1 MAEMSKTAKAA
12 TKKAIVNLNVPQC
25 CGKPM
30 QAAKMMTST
39 GRVRGMM
46 CMQTQAQRGILEFSY
61 KYPGMYMFHA
71 HVTEFAELGWNG
83 MFEVTA

>member
-1 MAEMSKTAKAA
+1 MAELSKTAKAA
-12 TKKAIVNLNVPQC
+12 TKKAVVNLNIPQC

-46 CMQTQAQRGILEFSY
+46 WLCDKCFKETKIL
-61 KYPGMYMFHA
+61 
-71 HVTEFAELGWNG
+71 
-83 MFEVTA
+83 